1 MTTMQWSRPMDT
13 CPWSPTAGPSCA
25 KSPGACAGITATKG
39 RLALLGAPGTSTANT
54 NASAKASATGGV
66 ELCLLINMASS
77 DECGLLLFITK
88 CLTIRI
94 ASTLDSNDIVF
105 LD

>member
-39 RLALLGAPGTSTANT
+39 RLALLGAPGTSTANKCVREGISGWGSGKKAFDCGFINCDFT
-54 NASAKASATGGV
+54 LARSA
-66 ELCLLINMASS
+66 
-77 DECGLLLFITK
+77 
-88 CLTIRI
+88 RI
-94 ASTLDSNDIVF
+94 IHYEDTQD
-105 LD
+105 